1 MMKPSPHSFDPWI
14 AHSFFESGV
23 SVMLAVVYAVRSPL
37 RTLIHALLSENTSA
51 VVFFLEDPLLPG
63 NVFDTGNIHE

>member
-1 MMKPSPHSFDPWI
+1 
-14 AHSFFESGV
+14 
-23 SVMLAVVYAVRSPL
+23 MLAVVYAVRSPL